1 MDIPE
6 AGAATP
12 EAGVLTLTTVAAT
25 PAVGGTRVAG
35 VILAVDTLAGAPW
48 AGAGSDS
55 PGAAAGADDA
65 ALAAWAAKAGD

>member
-6 AGAATP
+6 AGADTP
-12 EAGVLTLTTVAAT
+12 AVAVLTLTIVAAT

-35 VILAVDTLAGAPW
+35 VILAVESAAPW

-55 PGAAAGADDA
+55 PEAPAGADDA
-65 ALAAWAAKAGD
+65 ALAGWAARAGD